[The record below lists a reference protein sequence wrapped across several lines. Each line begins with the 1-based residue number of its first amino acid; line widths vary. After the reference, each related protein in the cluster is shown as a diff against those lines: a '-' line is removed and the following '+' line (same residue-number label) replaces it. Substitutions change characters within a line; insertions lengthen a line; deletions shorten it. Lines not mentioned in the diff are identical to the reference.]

1 MNAQRPD
8 LGRSEAIEID
18 KTDQPVSSRLTG
30 SALEA
35 RLLKRRAVALLAGC
49 LLLTLAWVG
58 FLVWAAGKL
67 MHEFVG

>member
-8 LGRSEAIEID
+8 PEPSEAID
-18 KTDQPVSSRLTG
+18 RTDQAVSSRLTG
-30 SALEA
+30 SRLET
-35 RLLKRRAVALLAGC
+35 RLRRRRAVIFLAGC

-67 MHEFVG
+67 IQEFVG